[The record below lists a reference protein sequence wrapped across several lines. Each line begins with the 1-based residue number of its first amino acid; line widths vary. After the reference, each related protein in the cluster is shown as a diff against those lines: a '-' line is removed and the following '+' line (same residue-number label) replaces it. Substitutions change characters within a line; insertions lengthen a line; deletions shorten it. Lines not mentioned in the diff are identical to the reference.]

1 LSELWLSN
9 LIPMI
14 KIAVISP
21 HAPILLPK
29 VGSNQDRH
37 KLQKTLKSLEKL
49 GEKLQKEK
57 AEEIIISSPHQDWGF
72 NVPLFFLA
80 QNFKGKITTFLTG
93 PQSAQEHFVMGQKMA
108 QSLDTKR
115 AYALIA
121 SGDLSHVLKA
131 NGPYGYHPEGP
142 KFDRE
147 LIKLLEEKKVPE
159 ILALDDKFPAAAD
172 CGLRSFAFVFGLLN
186 KEKVTIKPKILS
198 YEGPFG
204 VGYLV
209 AQIV

>member
-1 LSELWLSN
+1 
-9 LIPMI
+9 MI

-93 PQSAQEHFVMGQKMA
+93 PQSAQEHFVM
-108 QSLDTKR
+108 D
-115 AYALIA
+115 
-121 SGDLSHVLKA
+121 
-131 NGPYGYHPEGP
+131 
-142 KFDRE
+142 
-147 LIKLLEEKKVPE
+147 KKW
-159 ILALDDKFPAAAD
+159 
-172 CGLRSFAFVFGLLN
+172 R
-186 KEKVTIKPKILS
+186 KV
-198 YEGPFG
+198 
-204 VGYLV
+204 
-209 AQIV
+209 